1 MHFNRN
7 SLLSLLCLVC
17 IAGLLPAQIDVI
29 MDTPQNLIENVL
41 VGQGVTVSNVT
52 SVGNPEQFGR
62 FANGETTNLGIN
74 SGVVMT
80 TGDVNLNVVGPN
92 NQTGQTSSILPDQ
105 QNDPDLTSILT
116 SFGVGGINRNVC
128 IMEFDFIPNGD
139 SLAFNFVFGS
149 EEYDEYVCSN
159 FFDAFGFFLSGPG
172 INGTYTNNAVNL
184 ALVPGTNLPIGINTV
199 NNGTEGDFSSGA
211 CPAGGLSNAQY
222 YQANTENTLQMDGFT
237 RLLTAQATVQC
248 NQTYHI
254 KLVIANGTD
263 TGLDSWVFLQ
273 AESFSS
279 NIPNFEIANLLPD
292 TSVIEGCTV
301 GDLILTRDDATLSLA
316 IPVFYGGA
324 AESGV
329 DYEPLP
335 DTIFFPA
342 GVDTISFGL
351 IPIVDG
357 IEEGYEDIL
366 IQVRLITECGD
377 TIIRTSTVY
386 IRDEYELTITTPQ
399 PVLRCPDDNF
409 SIAAFVEGGYP
420 PYQYQWDF
428 NNLTTPSINVPI
440 ASTDTFTVTI
450 TDSLAC
456 SFAIYDEQIIVRL
469 GYDSLETEPG
479 QETICAGDTISISPS
494 YFRGL
499 QPYTFD
505 WDGVAITEAI
515 SVFPSDT
522 TLYVFTVTDS
532 CGISATDTFSV
543 FVPQYDPLV
552 ITAFDTTICKKSK
565 AVLAALAEGGNGEY
579 SWIWS
584 GPGTITPLSDS
595 TASVEPETVT
605 QYVITVTD
613 GCETVSSDTMTV
625 ELQDCELQVGNAFS
639 PNGDGFNDF
648 FEIAN
653 IQFYP
658 NNTVLVYNRWGKKV
672 LEQTGYTNNWGAD
685 NDVTAGT
692 YFYVVDPGD
701 GSDFLKGYVT
711 IFKN

>member
-1 MHFNRN
+1 M
-7 SLLSLLCLVC
+7 
-17 IAGLLPAQIDVI
+17 AGFSSAQIDVNVE
-29 MDTPQNLIENVL
+29 TPENLIQNIL
-41 VGQGVTVSNVT
+41 VGQGVTVSNIT
-52 SVGNPEQFGR
+52 SAGNAAQFGR
-62 FANGETTNLGIN
+62 FANGQTTNLGIA

-80 TGDVNLNVVGPN
+80 TGDVNENVAGPN
-92 NQTGQTSSILPDQ
+92 DQTGLTSSILPDEQ
-105 QNDPDLTSILT
+105 DDPDLTTILT
-116 SFGVGGINRNVC
+116 SFGVGGVNRNVC
-128 IMEFDFIPNGD
+128 ILEFDFIPNGD

-172 INGTYTNNAVNL
+172 INGPYTNNAVNL
-184 ALVPGTNLPIGINTV
+184 AVVPGTNLPIGINTV
-199 NNGTEGDFSSGA
+199 NNGTVGQFGTV
-211 CPAGGLSNAQY
+211 CPAGGLANAQY
-222 YQANTENTLQMDGFT
+222 YQANTENSLQMDGFT
-237 RLLTAQATVQC
+237 RLLTAQANVQC

-273 AESFSS
+273 AESFAS
-279 NIPNFEIANLLPD
+279 NIPDFQIANLLPD
-292 TSVIEGCTV
+292 TSVIEGCTI
-301 GDLILTRDDATLSLA
+301 GDIILTRHDATMVLS
-316 IPVFYGGA
+316 IPVIYGGTA
-324 AESGV
+324 ISGV

-335 DTIFFPA
+335 DTIFFPV
-342 GVDTISFGL
+342 GVDTISFSL
-351 IPIVDG
+351 TPIVDG

-399 PVLRCPDDNF
+399 PVLRCPDDNY
-409 SIAAFVEGGYP
+409 SIAALVEGGYP
-420 PYQYQWDF
+420 PYQYQWEY

-440 ASTDTFTVTI
+440 ASTDTFRVTI

-456 SFAIYDEQIIVRL
+456 SFAVYEEQVIVRL
-469 GYDSLETEPG
+469 GYDSLQTEPG
-479 QETICAGDTISISPS
+479 QETICAGDTIQISPS
-494 YFRGL
+494 FFRGL
-499 QPYTFD
+499 QPYTFQ
-505 WDGVAITEAI
+505 WDGVTTTETI
-515 SVFPSDT
+515 PVFPSDT
-522 TLYVFTVTDS
+522 TLFVYTVTDS
-532 CGISATDTFSV
+532 CGISATDTFTV
-543 FVPQYDPLV
+543 FVPEYDPLIV
-552 ITAFDTTICKKSK
+552 TAFDTTICKNSE
-565 AVLAALAEGGNGEY
+565 AILAALTEGGNGEY
-579 SWIWS
+579 TWLWS
-584 GPGTITPLSDS
+584 GPGTITVLSDS
-595 TASVEPETVT
+595 TASVEPLTVT

-613 GCETVSSDTMTV
+613 GCETVSTDTMTV
-625 ELQDCELQVGNAFS
+625 ELQDCQLQVGNAFS

-658 NNTVLVYNRWGKKV
+658 NNTVFVYNRWGKKV

-701 GSDFLKGYVT
+701 GTDFLKGYVT